1 MFSTTKKM
9 TSLLFL
15 LNRTTHTVIHRLIVY
30 IIIISLCR
38 SNISLSYYV
47 WFVGLDKL
55 IEASEQVTELSKEL
69 AVKEKDLAIAS
80 TKAEEV
86 LKEVTKSAA
95 AAEKVKNQVQKVKD
109 KAQSIVDS
117 IDVEKKVGLN
127 IEYYQLLRGC

>member
-1 MFSTTKKM
+1 M

>member
-30 IIIISLCR
+30 IIIISLCH
-38 SNISLSYYV
+38 NISLSYYV